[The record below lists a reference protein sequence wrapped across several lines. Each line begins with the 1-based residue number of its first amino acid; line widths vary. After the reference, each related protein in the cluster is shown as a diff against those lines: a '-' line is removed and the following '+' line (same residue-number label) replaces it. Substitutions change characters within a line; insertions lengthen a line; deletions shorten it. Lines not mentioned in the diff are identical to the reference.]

1 MKQILIALLMLCSIN
16 AKSQDTLCVMICL
29 DEIIHFDYQTSD
41 ITNRYLWS
49 NEFNIDINNG
59 EVICLHFSDDKRMF
73 RDVTTKFTDGDMMRE
88 TFNTKDHVVY
98 SKADWPAFSINI
110 SLPRKRK

>member
-1 MKQILIALLMLCSIN
+1 MGSVMFA
-16 AKSQDTLCVMICL
+16 QDTLCVMICL

-49 NEFNIDINNG
+49 DEFNIDINNG